1 MAATMTSDMS
11 LIDRVRTN
19 LPPSLASSDGPRD
32 WRQLSIAA
40 GYGAVGAVTLGL
52 LLIVP
57 VMVAW
62 AADPQSTTSWTDAL
76 SFSGDCWAL
85 AHRGH
90 VSIAVGAAHAVTF
103 APLVLTALAVVFAR
117 MAAKAMLT
125 HLSDR
130 SGTWWEG
137 PASYIVGYVGTGLII
152 SGLAMT
158 GPAHPNVF
166 TVFPGAL
173 VVGFAGCLWALLRS
187 DEPVAAHA
195 KTFVNERISLSTRRA
210 LRPATEGVLG
220 YLGIGLVVVLLLLV
234 THASAVGALNG
245 QLQPGVLGGV
255 VLWLGQL
262 VALPNLL
269 VWSAGWT
276 TGASMHIGAVSVGS
290 TSVHGGLLPMIP
302 VLGAVPGAGA
312 LPMATSLAPLVPVL
326 LGAFVGYRSLGKLTT
341 YASLKTKAI
350 TAVQAAG
357 MTVAIVLVLSWL
369 STAGVSGGS
378 LDYVGPSLLLVP
390 LLAVE
395 LLLGAL
401 LATLFLHWKRALRR

>member
-1 MAATMTSDMS
+1 MS
-11 LIDRVRTN
+11 LLDRVRTT
-19 LPPSLASSDGPRD
+19 LPTSLASSDEPRD

-57 VMVAW
+57 VMAAW
-62 AADPQSTTSWTDAL
+62 AADARSTTSWTDAL
-76 SFSGDCWAL
+76 SFAGDGWAL

-90 VSIAVGAAHAVTF
+90 VSVAADAATHSVTF

-125 HLSDR
+125 HLSGR
-130 SGTWWEG
+130 AGAWWEG
-137 PASYIVGYVGTGLII
+137 PAAYIAGYVVSGLVITGL
-152 SGLAMT
+152 SLS
-158 GPAHPNVF
+158 GPAHPNLF

-173 VVGFAGCLWALLRS
+173 VVGFAGCVWALLRS
-187 DEPVAAHA
+187 DEPVAEQA
-195 KTFVNERISLSTRRA
+195 KTFVGQRISLSTRRA
-210 LRPATEGVLG
+210 LRPATEGLLG
-220 YLGIGLVVVLLLLV
+220 YLGVGLVVVLLLLV
-234 THASAVGALNG
+234 THASQVGDLSG
-245 QLQPGVLGGV
+245 QLDTGLLGGV

-262 VALPNLL
+262 AALPNLL

-276 TGASMHIGAVSVGS
+276 TGASMQLGAVSVGG

-312 LPMATSLAPLVPVL
+312 LPAITVAAPLLPVL
-326 LGAFVGYRSLGKLTT
+326 LGVFVGYRSLGNLTT
-341 YASLKTKAI
+341 YASLRTKAI
-350 TAVQAAG
+350 TAAQAAG
-357 MTVAIVLVLSWL
+357 MTVAMVLLLSWL

-378 LDYVGPSLLLVP
+378 LDYVGPSLMIVP
-390 LLAVE
+390 LLVVE